1 MSLKFFHCDYN
12 LIYFNCMIFNL
23 FKAKPT
29 LKELI
34 PNGFVDI
41 HSHILPGIDDGAK
54 NIEESKDLIS
64 KMKKMGF
71 SKIIGTP
78 HTYPGLYNNTT
89 KTIIDSYQSLEKN
102 LKTKIEMKYAS
113 EYMIDKSLVEK
124 ARNKNLLCI
133 KDNLVLVEM
142 SFISEP
148 LGLYEIIYEIKVNGY
163 IPVLAHPERY
173 LFYRGLKN
181 YKKLKKYGC
190 LFQANLLSTTDYY
203 GHEVRKKLIKLIN
216 NELIDFVGSDIHNM
230 RHIAVFENKVK
241 FKEIKSLEKIIENNN
256 QFT

>member
-1 MSLKFFHCDYN
+1 M
-12 LIYFNCMIFNL
+12 
-23 FKAKPT
+23 
-29 LKELI
+29 
-34 PNGFVDI
+34 
-41 HSHILPGIDDGAK
+41 
-54 NIEESKDLIS
+54 
-64 KMKKMGF
+64 
-71 SKIIGTP
+71 
-78 HTYPGLYNNTT
+78 
-89 KTIIDSYQSLEKN
+89 
-102 LKTKIEMKYAS
+102 
-113 EYMIDKSLVEK
+113 K

-203 GHEVRKKLIKLIN
+203 GPEVRKKLIKLIN